1 MREYHIPLDRCN
13 NLQRIFCQFLTTIM
27 ARTGP
32 PPGIYVPTLC
42 FFKGEKQEVDHETIT
57 KHVQRLARAGVRGL
71 VANGT
76 TGEPSHLS
84 RDERV
89 AVIKTHRTALDS
101 AGFQDLPLIVGTAV
115 SSTWETIEITKEAA
129 EAGGNF
135 AMVLPPGYFK
145 ASMTNESLETFFT
158 EVADASP
165 IPILLYNFP
174 GVGASNGIDL
184 DLNLISKLAKHPNI
198 VGIKLSCGNLGKA
211 ARLTALYSQ
220 DEFAIFMGLAETLLH
235 GLAGSGISGAIT
247 GLANDAPK
255 ACVHVYDLY
264 AKGDL
269 EGAKQAQKELTAAA
283 AIELGGGIP
292 AMRYGCVHYFGYG
305 GESRRPFQ
313 SITEEIK
320 SKTVAWLD
328 PLMDREK

>member
-1 MREYHIPLDRCN
+1 MDLHKQAYGS
-13 NLQRIFCQFLTTIM
+13 NLCLFR
-27 ARTGP
+27 
-32 PPGIYVPTLC
+32 
-42 FFKGEKQEVDHETIT
+42 
-57 KHVQRLARAGVRGL
+57 RLARGGIRGL

-84 RDERV
+84 RAERV
-89 AVIKTHRTALDS
+89 AVIKTHRAALDN
-101 AGFQDLPLIVGTAV
+101 AGFQNLPLIVGTGV
-115 SSTWETIEITKEAA
+115 SSTWETIELTKEGA

-145 ASMTNESLETFFT
+145 SSMTNTTLEAFFT

-165 IPILLYNFP
+165 IPIILYNFP
-174 GVGASNGIDL
+174 GVGGSNGIDL
-184 DLNLISKLAKHPNI
+184 DLSLIAKLAKHPNI

-211 ARLTALYSQ
+211 ARLSALYSQ

-235 GLAGSGISGAIT
+235 GLTGSGISGAIT

-255 ACVHVYDLY
+255 ACVNVYDLY

-269 EGAKQAQKELTAAA
+269 EGAKKAQKELSAAA
-283 AIELGGGIP
+283 EIELGGGIP
-292 AMRYGCVHYFGYG
+292 AMRYGCAHYFGYG

-313 SITEEIK
+313 SITDEVK
-320 SKTVAWLD
+320 AKTVAWLD

>member
-1 MREYHIPLDRCN
+1 
-13 NLQRIFCQFLTTIM
+13 M

-129 EAGGNF
+129 EA
-135 AMVLPPGYFK
+135 A
-145 ASMTNESLETFFT
+145 TFFT

-235 GLAGSGISGAIT
+235 GLAGSGI
-247 GLANDAPK
+247 P

>member
-1 MREYHIPLDRCN
+1 MT
-13 NLQRIFCQFLTTIM
+13 FTS
-27 ARTGP
+27 P

-42 FFKGEKQEVDHETIT
+42 FFKGEKQEIDHETIT
-57 KHVQRLARAGVRGL
+57 KHVQRLAHGGVRGL

-84 RDERV
+84 RAERI
-89 AVIKTHRTALDS
+89 AVIKTHRAALDS
-101 AGFQDLPLIVGTAV
+101 AGFNNLPLIVGTGV
-115 SSTWETIEITKEAA
+115 SSTWETIELTKEAA

-145 ASMTNESLETFFT
+145 SSMTNASLEAFFT

-165 IPILLYNFP
+165 IPIVLYNFP
-174 GVGASNGIDL
+174 GVGGSNGIDL
-184 DLNLISKLAKHPNI
+184 DLSLIAKLAKHPKI

-211 ARLTALYSQ
+211 ARLTAMYSQ

-235 GLAGSGISGAIT
+235 GLTGSGISGAIT

-255 ACVHVYDLY
+255 ACVQVYDLY

-269 EGAKQAQKELTAAA
+269 EGAQKAQKELSAAA
-283 AIELGGGIP
+283 EIELGGGIP

-313 SITEEIK
+313 PITDEIK
-320 SKTVAWLD
+320 AKTVAWLD
-328 PLMDREK
+328 PLMAKEK

>member
-1 MREYHIPLDRCN
+1 M
-13 NLQRIFCQFLTTIM
+13 T
-27 ARTGP
+27 RTGP

-57 KHVQRLARAGVRGL
+57 KHVQRLARAGVQGL

-84 RDERV
+84 RAERS
-89 AVIKTHRTALDS
+89 AVIKTHRAALDS
-101 AGFQDLPLIVGTAV
+101 AGFQKLPLIVGTGV
-115 SSTWETIEITKEAA
+115 SSTWETIELTKEAA
-129 EAGGNF
+129 EAGGSF
-135 AMVLPPGYFK
+135 AMILPPGYFK
-145 ASMTNESLETFFT
+145 SAMTDASIESYYT

-184 DLNLISKLAKHPNI
+184 ELSLIAKLAKHPNI

-211 ARLTALYSQ
+211 ARLAALYSQ
-220 DEFAIFMGLAETLLH
+220 DEFAIFMGLAEMLLH

-255 ACVHVYDLY
+255 ACVRVYELHV
-264 AKGDL
+264 KGDL
-269 EGAKQAQKELTAAA
+269 EGARQAQREVSKAGE
-283 AIELGGGIP
+283 IELKGGIH

-305 GESRRPFQ
+305 GDSRRPFQ
-313 SITEEIK
+313 PIGEELK